1 MKPNTFRRMQTLVHA
16 VLALAASSAYG
27 CVDPCVDPGP
37 ELVTVLAPA
46 NGGGPDASSDAGAS
60 LEAGA
65 FGDAG
70 FAKAKT
76 ELGTSDCLAFCGD
89 STASCA
95 MLPPVGGATIVECH
109 RSVRCSAAGRR
120 PEGFALPPVHESD
133 AVARHFVEMAW
144 LELASVDAFERL
156 ADELAHHR
164 APHELVQRARL
175 AADDERSH
183 AQKTAE
189 IAKAFGANLPEA
201 TFVLAPS
208 PFGPARS
215 LLEIGRENAI
225 EGCVAETFAAL
236 LVERQ
241 AQLFSLDSNGL
252 TAETVRSTLRSI
264 ARDELSHAALAYA
277 VDDWLRT
284 MLTPHEQ
291 ATLDRARHREV
302 ARLTGAAASRPLTVA
317 PRPDALG
324 LPSPSLSLRLA
335 QDLFRTI
342 RAHEAGRGDAQDEL
356 RRFAGDL
363 PEHERRSGERTTV
376 QVSR

>member
-1 MKPNTFRRMQTLVHA
+1 MKPNTFRHMQTLVQA
-16 VLALAASSAYG
+16 VLSLAAGRAYG
-27 CVDPCVDPGP
+27 CGMCPDPGT
-37 ELVTVLAPA
+37 ELVTVISPG
-46 NGGGPDASSDAGAS
+46 NGSGPDASSDAAGNV
-60 LEAGA
+60 EAGA
-65 FGDAG
+65 IGDAG
-70 FAKAKT
+70 FAKAPA
-76 ELGTSDCLAFCGD
+76 ELDTRDCFTLCGATTSNCEV
-89 STASCA
+89 
-95 MLPPVGGATIVECH
+95 LPDRVGGATV
-109 RSVRCSAAGRR
+109 VRCARISTCGGAGRR

-189 IAKAFGANLPEA
+189 IARAFGANLPEA

-302 ARLTGAAASRPLTVA
+302 ARLTGAAASRPLAVA

-335 QDLFRTI
+335 QDLFR
-342 RAHEAGRGDAQDEL
+342 ALEGLEAA
-356 RRFAGDL
+356 A
-363 PEHERRSGERTTV
+363 
-376 QVSR
+376 